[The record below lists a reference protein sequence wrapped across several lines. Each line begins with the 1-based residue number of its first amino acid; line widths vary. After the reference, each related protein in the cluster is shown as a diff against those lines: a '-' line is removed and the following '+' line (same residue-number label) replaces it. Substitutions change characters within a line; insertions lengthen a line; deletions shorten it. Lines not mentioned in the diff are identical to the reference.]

1 MTKPLVSAL
10 IDTYNQ
16 AQFIEQALVSVLEQG
31 LSPSELEIVVV
42 DDGSTDNTA
51 AAVERFGRD
60 IRYIRKTNGGQVS
73 AYNAGVPETH
83 APIVAFL
90 DADDWWAKGKLQAVL
105 DAFERNPDVTAVGHG
120 YFEAHEAESTIEA
133 VLPVGN
139 QVFNLTDAGAARMAH
154 SAWSFLGTTML
165 SVRRNVIDIAGHLPE
180 NLIFFDRPVQLFAM
194 TLGSAFVLDQALCY
208 YRLHGQNLFQ
218 SRMPDTKNLRRRY
231 QFLSAQLNFLPGALA
246 RAGVTPDAQSALF
259 ESDRAE
265 CKRLRLILEGGWP
278 WETFRLERERFQ
290 LAYQQHTAAYG
301 AFKWLVLASTL
312 FMPPSIFYRMR
323 NWYARHNLRR
333 FRRVVGDPIPV
344 ASIHVRRQK
353 SVNGSAISDRS
364 V

>member
-1 MTKPLVSAL
+1 MTTPLVSAL

-42 DDGSTDNTA
+42 DDGSMDNTA
-51 AAVERFGRD
+51 AVVEKFGRN
-60 IRYIRKTNGGQVS
+60 IRYIRKTNGGQIS

-90 DADDWWAKGKLQAVL
+90 DADDWWAKGKLQAVME
-105 DAFERNPDVTAVGHG
+105 AFERDPGVTAVGHG
-120 YFEAHEAESTIEA
+120 FFEVHELESVTEA
-133 VLPVGN
+133 VLPVGD
-139 QVFNLTDAGAARMAH
+139 QAVNLMNSEAARMAC
-154 SAWSFLGTTML
+154 SARYFLGTSKL
-165 SVRRNVIDIAGHLPE
+165 SVRRNVIDTVGRLPE
-180 NLIFFDRPVQLFAM
+180 NLIFFDIPIQLLAM
-194 TLGSAFVLDQALCY
+194 TLGTVLVLDQALCF

-218 SRMPDTKNLRRRY
+218 SRMPDTKNLSRRY
-231 QFLSAQLNFLPGALA
+231 QFLSAQLNFLPGALTH
-246 RAGVTPDAQSALF
+246 AGVMPDAQSALF

-290 LAYQQHTAAYG
+290 LAYQRHSGAYA

-312 FMPPSIFYRMR
+312 FMPPRIFYRMR
-323 NWYARHNLRR
+323 NWYAKHNLRR

-344 ASIHVRRQK
+344 ASIHVRR
-353 SVNGSAISDRS
+353 VR
-364 V
+364 VC